1 MGVSGFV
8 GVISFHEGWDV
19 SKILRY
25 ALPVL
30 RHRGNDTAWA
40 ALLSS
45 DSRFVIQEVKEDSN
59 IPSGWAGLLCLYTNE
74 ASRGLVKCGN
84 TDIAYCVEGVV
95 VKPTEVCKLVNGD
108 GEAPAYTSLVALTS
122 YGELIAYR
130 PVTGLRN
137 LVLGAYGFDLA
148 MISNESSAINALGGE
163 VRLFV
168 EPGSIVKASKLNL
181 SIGRFTDNTR
191 SKLCVM
197 EFIYLSRPDSE
208 VDGHPVYEFRK
219 ALARRLALRLMN
231 RVDADLVIGMP
242 ETGIIYGIKAA
253 ETLRKPFEYALLNI
267 ERRRSALRD
276 DLLDKVSSVHL
287 KLSPVISAIRGRRI
301 LLVDDSLLTG
311 ISIKEASQVLR
322 HRAGAREVHVA
333 IASPRIIRSCPYGI
347 DMPPD
352 NQLLAN
358 AFSNYADAQR
368 VLEVDSLTW
377 LSLDDLYAT
386 ADEAGI
392 DRDHLCTY
400 CLKGDKHELDL

>member
-30 RHRGNDTAWA
+30 RHRGGNDTAWA

-74 ASRGLVKCGN
+74 ASRGGLVKCGN

-108 GEAPAYTSLVALTS
+108 GEAPPAYTSLVALTS

-231 RVDADLVIGMP
+231 
-242 ETGIIYGIKAA
+242 
-253 ETLRKPFEYALLNI
+253 
-267 ERRRSALRD
+267 S
-276 DLLDKVSSVHL
+276 
-287 KLSPVISAIRGRRI
+287 
-301 LLVDDSLLTG
+301 
-311 ISIKEASQVLR
+311 
-322 HRAGAREVHVA
+322 
-333 IASPRIIRSCPYGI
+333 
-347 DMPPD
+347 
-352 NQLLAN
+352 
-358 AFSNYADAQR
+358 
-368 VLEVDSLTW
+368 
-377 LSLDDLYAT
+377 
-386 ADEAGI
+386 
-392 DRDHLCTY
+392 
-400 CLKGDKHELDL
+400 